1 MSPSN
6 AKREI
11 GNQIHRL
18 STKRIYVV
26 QKLFTIN
33 FFRAQSQYLQELLI
47 GGKEII

>member
-6 AKREI
+6 MKREF
-11 GNQIHRL
+11 GNQIHKL

-26 QKLFTIN
+26 QKLFKIN
-33 FFRAQSQYLQELLI
+33 FFFAQSQCLQQPLI